1 MDIIGQHHAGY
12 GYRRVTRKLRKMDI
26 LVSGKRVLHIM
37 QRLGLA
43 VEDAARKHRKQK
55 ALEPCNPRPYI
66 VERVFSVKG
75 KYRLRMGGIAY
86 IATKEGWLYPLL
98 TEPSRSNYF
107 SAPPSSRAMSS
118 CIYIAM
124 IPCSSRIS
132 FTSAKITHGRYSV
145 T

>member
-43 VEDAARKHRKQK
+43 VEGAARKHRKQK
-55 ALEPCNPRPYI
+55 ALEPCDPKPYI

-86 IATKEGWLYPLL
+86 IATKEGWFYPLL

-107 SAPPSSRAMSS
+107 VCTP
-118 CIYIAM
+118 
-124 IPCSSRIS
+124 
-132 FTSAKITHGRYSV
+132 FVTSHVVLYLYRDDSV
-145 T
+145 FVAHIFHKCQDYARPV